1 MTEDVVRALGF
12 LCLGTRLKR
21 IGEKLQADTQEVIDS
36 FDAGIASSQFPFLA
50 ALDRLGPLA
59 VGELAEAIGVTQP
72 GVTKA
77 TAQLVGLGFVRVDP
91 SPEDQR
97 RKIVTLTAK
106 GQALVETAKR
116 ELWPLIDRAV
126 AGLCGGLDGPLL
138 DQLVRIEDGLAAAP
152 LARRVGG
159 AIPNKGVRRDAR
171 A

>member
-21 IGEKLQADTQEVIDS
+21 IGERLQADTQEVIDS
-36 FDAGIASSQFPFLA
+36 FDAGVVASQFPFLA

-72 GVTKA
+72 GATK
-77 TAQLVGLGFVRVDP
+77 TTIQLVGLGFVRVEQ

-97 RKIVTLTAK
+97 RKIVGLTEK
-106 GQALVETAKR
+106 GQAVVDTAKR
-116 ELWPLIDRAV
+116 ELWPLIDHAV
-126 AGLCGGLDGPLL
+126 ADLCGGLDAPFL
-138 DQLVRIEDGLAAAP
+138 DQLVRIEDGLTAAP
-152 LARRVGG
+152 LARRVGKNL
-159 AIPNKGVRRDAR
+159 PKEGVRHDTR